1 MRVSV
6 VDPSAYTWHYDHALC
21 EALAAAGARVEL
33 ATSRFAYGELPAP
46 SGYVLNECFYR
57 HARGAA
63 GSPLRRA
70 TKLLEHVPDMLR
82 FRRHAQATAD
92 VVHFQW
98 LDVQYVD
105 GFLLPDRPLVLTA
118 HDLLPRESRPGQT
131 RAQLHL
137 LRRVDALITH
147 SEYGRRQ
154 LVERFGL
161 PEAKVHVAP
170 LGAYAHT
177 VTPAHPIA
185 LPPELADID
194 PDTPVILFFGLLR
207 PYKGLSTL
215 LQAWRGV
222 IGAQLWIVGRPMMDV
237 APLKARAPSSVRF
250 VDRFVPEGQIAAF
263 FDRADAVV
271 LPYVNTERFDA
282 SGVLGTA
289 LAFGDPLVVSDIGGF
304 SEVAATGAAQLVA
317 PEDPAALTEALQAVI
332 DDPARRATMSA
343 AARAAAAGPFSWEEA
358 ARRTLAVYERIAPVT

>member
-21 EALAAAGARVEL
+21 EALASAGAQVEL
-33 ATSRFAYGELPAP
+33 ATSRFAYGELAPP
-46 SGYVLNECFYR
+46 SGYTLNECFYR
-57 HARGAA
+57 HARGPA
-63 GSPLRRA
+63 GSPLRRV
-70 TKLLEHVPDMLR
+70 TKLLEHVPDMRR

-105 GFLLPDRPLVLTA
+105 VFLLPRRPLVLTA

-131 RAQLHL
+131 RAQLAL

-154 LVERFGL
+154 LVQRFGL

-177 VTPAHPIA
+177 VDPQDPLP
-185 LPPELADID
+185 LPPELADVD
-194 PDTPVILFFGLLR
+194 PDTPVVLFFGLLR
-207 PYKGLSTL
+207 PYKGLDTL
-215 LQAWRGV
+215 LEAWRGV
-222 IGAQLWIVGRPMMDV
+222 TGAQLWIVGRPMMDV
-237 APLKARAPSSVRF
+237 AALKAAAPPSVRF

-263 FDRADAVV
+263 FGRADAVV

-289 LAFGDPLVVSDIGGF
+289 LAFGDPLVASDIGGF
-304 SEVAATGAAQLVA
+304 SEVAATGAAALVP
-317 PEDPAALTEALQAVI
+317 PEDPAALRETLQSLI
-332 DDPARRATMSA
+332 EDPARRATMTA
-343 AARAAAAGPFSWEEA
+343 AARAAAEGPFSWAEA
-358 ARRTLAVYERIAPVT
+358 ARRTLAVYDSIR